1 MTAEEAS
8 RQPDQPAT
16 VEAVSRQPVSGAP
29 SPGSGQAVRGATP
42 VQVRQMMGAAPAF
55 VDQAVLAPP
64 PARAGEAG
72 QYGAVLHGTHPQEA
86 SPSST
91 ARYGVGSHGLTAA
104 EAAPQGAAPQGV
116 APEAAPQ
123 EAAPQVAA
131 APEVA
136 PYVPAAAEAAPH
148 NAAPHDAAPHDAAPH
163 DAAPHDAAPHE
174 AAPHDAAPPEAAPRE
189 AAPDDAGSPGTGPDP
204 GTSQQSVPQQVARQQ
219 DVAEHQPVSPR
230 PDVPT
235 ARGSAPVPTMTSRND
250 EQQPAARRSRQED
263 GSDADTVLTAVRELP
278 GVRGAEL
285 VGEPGQQQVLR
296 LDLVATVDPHTVG
309 LQAADLLRDRLGVH
323 AAVRART
330 QPDRDSGAG
339 GRRRADRT
347 PADDRP
353 RPAVK
358 VEQV

>member
-1 MTAEEAS
+1 
-8 RQPDQPAT
+8 
-16 VEAVSRQPVSGAP
+16 
-29 SPGSGQAVRGATP
+29 
-42 VQVRQMMGAAPAF
+42 MMGAAPAF

-148 NAAPHDAAPHDAAPH
+148 N
-163 DAAPHDAAPHE
+163 AAPHDAAPHE

-296 LDLVATVDPHTVG
+296 LDLVATVDPHPVG

-347 PADDRP
+347 PADDPP
-353 RPAVK
+353 RAPSHP
-358 VEQV
+358 